1 MVEMPM
7 YYNDLKAFL
16 PQRYPFL
23 LVDRVIDYQPSESI
37 RGIKNIAEQE
47 PLLVQGAGNYYST
60 GLIVESV
67 GQLAFILFGMTHAD
81 KQLGKEI
88 LLGSLGG
95 IDLFAPVPLGC
106 QLTLDARI
114 VRSLDNGLIL
124 RGAAAVRGKTV
135 LSIESLIAIY
145 Q

>member
-23 LVDRVIDYQPSESI
+23 LIDRVIDYLPSESI

-47 PLLVQGAGNYYST
+47 PLLAPGAGKPYPS

-67 GQLAFILFGMTHAD
+67 GQLAFILFGMAHAE
-81 KQLGKEI
+81 KQAGKQI

-95 IDLFAPVPLGC
+95 VDLFAPVRFGSRLE
-106 QLTLDARI
+106 LEARI

-124 RGAAAVRGKTV
+124 RGSAAVQGETV
-135 LSIESLIAIY
+135 LSIENIIAVY